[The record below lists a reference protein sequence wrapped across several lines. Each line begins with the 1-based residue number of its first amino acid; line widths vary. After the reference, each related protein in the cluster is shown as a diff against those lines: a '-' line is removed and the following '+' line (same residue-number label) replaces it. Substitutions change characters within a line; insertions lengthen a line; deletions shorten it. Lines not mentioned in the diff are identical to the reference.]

1 MDVEPER
8 DMIMFVL
15 EKGGM
20 RTLGGEVEAS
30 DQGLEGMM
38 RGLTRWGTR

>member
-30 DQGLEGMM
+30 DQGLRGYDEGLDKV
-38 RGLTRWGTR
+38 GN